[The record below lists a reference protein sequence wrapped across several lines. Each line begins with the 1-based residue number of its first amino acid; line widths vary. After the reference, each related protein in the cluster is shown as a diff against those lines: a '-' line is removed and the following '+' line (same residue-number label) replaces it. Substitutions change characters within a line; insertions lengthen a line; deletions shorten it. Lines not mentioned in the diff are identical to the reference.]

1 MVLSSAAKIVFFF
14 SAGSGI
20 HVFNGAP
27 PIGSQPNN
35 GLVISLDV
43 TTGRRFRFFCR
54 SDSLTLNV
62 GELIGLDD
70 NVITTSTDFIGFET
84 PTNGGELRMENTVGS
99 QQALTA
105 EQQGIYTCR
114 IPLQNGINTS
124 INIGLYPIGF
134 TSE

>member
-1 MVLSSAAKIVFFF
+1 MFFF

-35 GLVISLDV
+35 GLIISADAI
-43 TTGRRFRFFCR
+43 TGRRFRFFCR

-62 GELIGLDD
+62 GELIGLDG
-70 NVITTSTDFIGFET
+70 NVITTSTNFIGFET
-84 PTNGGELRMENTVGS
+84 PGIGGELRMVNTVGS
-99 QQALTA
+99 QQALIA
-105 EQQGIYTCR
+105 EQQGIYTCH
-114 IPLQNGINTS
+114 IPLQNGTNTS
-124 INIGLYPIGF
+124 INIGLYPGGF

>member
-1 MVLSSAAKIVFFF
+1 MLVGVLLLKLFFI

-27 PIGSQPNN
+27 PTGSQPNN
-35 GLVISLDV
+35 GLVISDDV
-43 TTGRRFRFFCR
+43 TSGRRFRFFCR
-54 SDSLTLNV
+54 SDSLILNV

-70 NVITTSTDFIGFET
+70 NVITTGTDFIGFET
-84 PTNGGELRMENTVGS
+84 PGNGGELRVENIVGP

-114 IPLQNGINTS
+114 IPLQNGTNTS
-124 INIGLYPIGF
+124 INIGLYPGRF

>member
-1 MVLSSAAKIVFFF
+1 MVLSSAAKIVFF

-27 PIGSQPNN
+27 PTGSQPNN
-35 GLVISLDV
+35 GLVISIDV
-43 TTGRRFRFFCR
+43 TSGRRFRFFCR

-70 NVITTSTDFIGFET
+70 NVITTSTSFIGFET
-84 PTNGGELRMENTVGS
+84 PGNGGELRMENTVGS

-105 EQQGIYTCR
+105 DQQGIYTCR
-114 IPLQNGINTS
+114 IPLQNGTNTS
-124 INIGLYPIGF
+124 INIGLYPDEF